1 MRASKLMMTIL
12 VLAVAVGA
20 SGQTLQR
27 SNARMAPVAIQAD
40 DPPVT
45 TTRDAQGIWF
55 IEGGS
60 LYDVFEAMGYAVAT
74 DRLWQIDIYRRTARG
89 KLSEVLGSAGLELD
103 VPMRLMGYSDEEYA
117 AQFAALSADG
127 RMGLSGSK

>member
-27 SNARMAPVAIQAD
+27 SNARMAPMAVKAD
-40 DPPVT
+40 DGPVT

-60 LYDVFEAMGYAVAT
+60 LYDVYEAMGYAVAT
-74 DRLWQIDIYRRTARG
+74 DRLWQMDVFRRVSRG
-89 KLSEVLGSAGLELD
+89 RVAEILGPAA
-103 VPMRLMGYSDEEYA
+103 EYPNTRIFSIHDRA
-117 AQFAALSADG
+117 PTHSL
-127 RMGLSGSK
+127 